1 MKITDLAS
9 KMNIVLVTTNVEA
22 EQFENR
28 VRGSNSILPKIGFDN
43 TVYLDPQMSEFKL
56 T

>member
-22 EQFENR
+22 EQFENTE
-28 VRGSNSILPKIGFDN
+28 RGNNSILPKIGFDSIL
-43 TVYLDPQMSEFKL
+43 YLDLESESEL